1 MERREESLDRLG
13 AHVREALQADSASEE
28 IRLGR
33 SEFLDE
39 VGRRNTA
46 TSRTRWLR
54 PKKGR
59 WLVLAFATSFAASA
73 AGLWLWFRPVSF
85 QVGETRPGLVGDV
98 IESSD
103 GTSTP
108 LHFSEGSTVVLHEG
122 ARMRVLSLETGAARV
137 LVESGVVDATIAH
150 RKTGR
155 TRWDF
160 EAGPFRVTVTG
171 TKFQLAYYPTD
182 QSFRLATEEGQV
194 VVSGGC
200 QKTPKTVSTG
210 EKLEL
215 TCLPKVPAPAW
226 NRGEEAAARVAEP
239 TIEPA
244 PAAPRAQRGDSWR
257 DLLAAGRLAEGLRAA
272 ERANLERVCQVG
284 TAKELLALADAARLS
299 GRDGPAGVA
308 LRALRRRF
316 PGTMDA
322 STAAFML
329 GRMSFEKHHAYAEA
343 ATWFETCLREQPTGP
358 LMGDSFGRLME
369 ARLRSG
375 DRAGA
380 RANAEQ
386 YLRRFPE
393 GPYASEARGILS
405 R

>member
-1 MERREESLDRLG
+1 MERREQSLDRLG
-13 AHVREALQADSASEE
+13 ARVREALLTDSASEE

-33 SEFLDE
+33 AEFLDQ
-39 VGRRNTA
+39 VSRRNRAPSRRRWARPSKARWLGLALA
-46 TSRTRWLR
+46 TS
-54 PKKGR
+54 
-59 WLVLAFATSFAASA
+59 VAAGA
-73 AGLWLWFRPVSF
+73 AGLWLWLRPVSF
-85 QVGETRPGLVGDV
+85 QVGEARPGPIGDV
-98 IESSD
+98 IESS
-103 GTSTP
+103 GGSPTP
-108 LHFSEGSTVVLHEG
+108 LHFSEGSTVVLHQG

-137 LVESGVVDATIAH
+137 LLESGVVDATIAH
-150 RKTGR
+150 RKGAR

-171 TKFQLAYYPTD
+171 TKFRLAYFPTD
-182 QSFRLATEEGQV
+182 QSFRLSTEEGRV

-200 QKTPKTVSTG
+200 QKAPKAVSAG

-215 TCLPKVPAPAW
+215 SCLPKATSAWTVPEPIPPVVEPVVAPPPMV
-226 NRGEEAAARVAEP
+226 RGA
-239 TIEPA
+239 
-244 PAAPRAQRGDSWR
+244 RGDSWR
-257 DLLAAGRLAEGLRAA
+257 ELLAAGRLAEGVRAA
-272 ERANLERVCQVG
+272 ERGNLDRVCQVA
-284 TAKELLALADAARLS
+284 TTKELLALADAARLS

-316 PGTMDA
+316 PGSMDA
-322 STAAFML
+322 SIAAFML
-329 GRMSFEKHHAYAEA
+329 GRMAFERQHAYSEA

-375 DRAGA
+375 DRNGA
-380 RANAEQ
+380 RSSAEQ

-393 GPYASEARGILS
+393 GPYASEARDILS

>member
-1 MERREESLDRLG
+1 MECREQSLDKLG
-13 AHVREALQADSASEE
+13 AHVREALLADSASEE

-33 SEFLDE
+33 AEFLDE

-46 TSRTRWLR
+46 PARRRLSRPSRARWLT
-54 PKKGR
+54 
-59 WLVLAFATSFAASA
+59 LAFATSCAASV
-73 AGLWLWFRPVSF
+73 AGLWLWLRPVSF
-85 QVGETRPGLVGDV
+85 QVGEARPGQVGDV
-98 IESSD
+98 IESAD

-137 LVESGVVDATIAH
+137 LVETGVVDATIVH
-150 RKTGR
+150 RKSGK

-160 EAGPFRVTVTG
+160 EAGPFRVMVTG
-171 TKFQLAYYPTD
+171 TKFQLAYYPSD

-200 QKTPKTVSTG
+200 QKTPKTVSAG
-210 EKLEL
+210 EKLAL
-215 TCLPKVPAPAW
+215 SCMPKEASSAW
-226 NRGEEAAARVAEP
+226 NGSDTAAAVAEP
-239 TIEPA
+239 VVE
-244 PAAPRAQRGDSWR
+244 AAPSVSRAAHGESWR
-257 DLLAAGRLAEGLRAA
+257 DLLAGGRLSEGLRAA
-272 ERANLERVCQVG
+272 ERGNLERVCQVA
-284 TAKELLALADAARLS
+284 TTKELLALADAARLS
-299 GRDGPAGVA
+299 GRDGPATTA

-316 PGTMDA
+316 PGSMDA
-322 STAAFML
+322 SIAAFML
-329 GRMSFEKHHAYAEA
+329 GRMAFEKHHAYGEA
-343 ATWFETCLREQPTGP
+343 AEWFETCMREQPTGP

-375 DRAGA
+375 DRSGA

>member
-1 MERREESLDRLG
+1 MECREQGLDKLG
-13 AHVREALQADSASEE
+13 AHVREALLADSASEE
-28 IRLGR
+28 LRLGR
-33 SEFLDE
+33 ASFLDE
-39 VGRRNTA
+39 VARRNAAPSGRRSLQRNKA
-46 TSRTRWLR
+46 RWLA
-54 PKKGR
+54 
-59 WLVLAFATSFAASA
+59 LAFATSFAASA
-73 AGLWLWFRPVSF
+73 AGVWLWLRPVSF
-85 QVGETRPGLVGDV
+85 QVGEAHPGQIGDV

-103 GTSTP
+103 GTFTP

-150 RKTGR
+150 RKTGK

-171 TKFQLAYYPTD
+171 TKFQLAYYPAD

-200 QKTPKTVSTG
+200 QKTPKTVSAG
-210 EKLEL
+210 EVLAL
-215 TCLPKVPAPAW
+215 SCLPKDATSAW
-226 NRGEEAAARVAEP
+226 NGNDRAAAVAEP
-239 TIEPA
+239 VVEPA
-244 PAAPRAQRGDSWR
+244 PSVTRAARGESWR
-257 DLLAAGRLAEGLRAA
+257 ELLAAGRLSEGLRAA
-272 ERANLERVCQVG
+272 ERANLERICQVA

-316 PGTMDA
+316 PGSMDA

-329 GRMSFEKHHAYAEA
+329 GRMAFEKHHAYSEA
-343 ATWFETCLREQPTGP
+343 ATWFETCLKEQPTGP

-369 ARLRSG
+369 ARLHSG

>member
-1 MERREESLDRLG
+1 MECREQSLDKLG
-13 AHVREALQADSASEE
+13 AHVREALLADSASEE

-33 SEFLDE
+33 AEFLDE

-46 TSRTRWLR
+46 PSRRRLSRATRGKW
-54 PKKGR
+54 
-59 WLVLAFATSFAASA
+59 LAFVFSTSLAASA
-73 AGLWLWFRPVSF
+73 AGLWLWLRPVSF
-85 QVGETRPGLVGDV
+85 QVGEARPGQIGDV
-98 IESSD
+98 IESTD

-108 LHFSEGSTVVLHEG
+108 LHFSEGSMVVLHEG

-150 RKTGR
+150 RKTGK

-200 QKTPKTVSTG
+200 QKTPKTVSAG

-215 TCLPKVPAPAW
+215 SCLPKETTSAW
-226 NRGEEAAARVAEP
+226 NGNDAAAAVAEP
-239 TIEPA
+239 MLEPS
-244 PAAPRAQRGDSWR
+244 PSVTRAARGASWR
-257 DLLAAGRLAEGLRAA
+257 DLLAAGRLSEGLRAA
-272 ERANLERVCQVG
+272 ERANLERICQVA
-284 TAKELLALADAARLS
+284 TTKELLALADAARLS

-316 PGTMDA
+316 PGSMDA
-322 STAAFML
+322 SIAAFML
-329 GRMSFEKHHAYAEA
+329 GRMAFEKHHAYGEA